1 MSDLGFDHGINYKTE
16 NVEDQLR
23 YFCPEGID
31 VYFDNV
37 AGPILDNIAVHGR
50 VALSGMMEN
59 YNKEE
64 PVPGPY
70 QFDMLLM
77 RRATI
82 TGFLSRDFPPYG
94 RIRQPDAQMDRPRTN
109 LTEV

>member
-1 MSDLGFDHGINYKTE
+1 MESITKQKTSKIN
-16 NVEDQLR
+16 LLL
-23 YFCPEGID
+23 CPEGID

-37 AGPILDNIAVHGR
+37 AGPILDAVLFNIAVHGR

-77 RRATI
+77 RRAI
-82 TGFLSRDFPPYG
+82 SQDFYPEIFTVWKNPTARCANG
-94 RIRQPDAQMDRPRTN
+94 
-109 LTEV
+109 